1 MKRILI
7 GGSPCTYWS
16 IIQNPKNRETQAEGQ
31 GWELFLNYVIAKE
44 KFKPDYWIYENNESI
59 SKKIQ
64 AQITKNLE
72 IETLLHFDSA
82 AVSAQSRKRV
92 YGSNILVPPPEDR
105 GVTLADIIDEDVE
118 PVTLTRPRFKEKQCR
133 IYTNGKSPT
142 ITAAGGEN
150 TRQEYF
156 TRVIRSKILR
166 PTLIKIFPARLT
178 FTKSPACR
186 QCPPITRIC

>member
-1 MKRILI
+1 MKRILL
-7 GGSPCTYWS
+7 GGSPCTFWS

-64 AQITKNLE
+64 EQITKNLE

-82 AVSAQSRKRV
+82 AVSAQNRKRV
-92 YGSNILVPPPEDR
+92 YGSNILIPPPEDK
-105 GVTLADIIDEDVE
+105 GVTLADIIDDDVE

-133 IYTNGKSPT
+133 VYTNGKSPT

-150 TRQEYF
+150 IRQGCF
-156 TRVIRSKILR
+156 LKDISPKKSR
-166 PTLIKIFPARLT
+166 PTIIKTFPARLT
-178 FTKSPACR
+178 STKSHACR
-186 QCPPITRIC
+186 QCPQIMRIC